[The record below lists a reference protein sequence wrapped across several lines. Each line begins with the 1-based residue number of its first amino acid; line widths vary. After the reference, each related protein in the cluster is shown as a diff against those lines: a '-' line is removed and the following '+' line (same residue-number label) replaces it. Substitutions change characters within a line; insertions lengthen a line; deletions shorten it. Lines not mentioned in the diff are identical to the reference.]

1 MGDYLLF
8 TLCPFAIICDWQR
21 QTILTKLIF
30 NKRKS
35 VSDIYTI
42 APNISA
48 GFFVLLGVFGFA
60 FPNLAAAFVGL
71 KPISAE
77 GISEMRATLGSFF
90 LGLGIACLWLQS
102 PVAFTTL
109 GIASV
114 IAAIAR
120 FLSLFIDRS
129 FSIKNVGGVFT
140 EAILGAMLL
149 LSGN

>member
-1 MGDYLLF
+1 M
-8 TLCPFAIICDWQR
+8 
-21 QTILTKLIF
+21 F
-30 NKRKS
+30 N
-35 VSDIYTI
+35 DIYSI

-60 FPNLAAAFVGL
+60 LPQLAAAFVGL

-102 PVAFTTL
+102 PIAFTTV
-109 GIASV
+109 GIASI

-120 FLSLFIDRS
+120 LASLFIDRS

-149 LSGN
+149 LANIH

>member
-1 MGDYLLF
+1 MSNLF
-8 TLCPFAIICDWQR
+8 S
-21 QTILTKLIF
+21 IL
-30 NKRKS
+30 
-35 VSDIYTI
+35 
-42 APNISA
+42 PNIGA
-48 GFFVLLGVFGFA
+48 FFFVLLGVFGFA
-60 FPNLAAAFVGL
+60 FPQLAAAFVGL

-102 PVAFTTL
+102 PIAFTTV

-120 FLSLFIDRS
+120 LISIFIDRS

-140 EAILGAMLL
+140 EAILGIMLL
-149 LSGN
+149 LGNNLG

>member
-1 MGDYLLF
+1 MSNISL
-8 TLCPFAIICDWQR
+8 
-21 QTILTKLIF
+21 
-30 NKRKS
+30 
-35 VSDIYTI
+35 I
-42 APNISA
+42 APNVGAIA
-48 GFFVLLGVFGFA
+48 FVLLGIFGFA
-60 FPNLAAAFVGL
+60 FPQLAAAFVGL

-102 PVAFTTL
+102 PIAFMTV

-120 FLSLFIDRS
+120 LISVFIDRS

-149 LSGN
+149 LGGNFS

>member
-1 MGDYLLF
+1 M
-8 TLCPFAIICDWQR
+8 
-21 QTILTKLIF
+21 
-30 NKRKS
+30 
-35 VSDIYTI
+35 SDLYSI

-48 GFFVLLGVFGFA
+48 AFFVLLGVFGFA
-60 FPNLAAAFVGL
+60 LPNLAAAFVGL

-77 GISEMRATLGSFF
+77 GVSEMRATLGSFF

-102 PVAFTTL
+102 PVAFTTV

-120 FLSLFIDRS
+120 LLSLFIDRS

-149 LSGN
+149 LSSLS